1 MDRYS
6 LQIAPQHPEQG
17 VGYLLDKLPLLL
29 VLCASSWLSIG
40 IWVMR
45 FYYTDGNVT
54 YYFLIWNLFLA
65 WIPLGSALVL
75 WYLHQYMPWARVW
88 QWPLLLGWFL
98 FFPNAPYLV
107 TDFLHLTERQHVPL
121 WYDLLLIF
129 SFAWN
134 GLVLGFTALW
144 IVQEVLATQ
153 YNKAISLFVVWLT
166 LALSGFGIYV
176 GRFLRWNS
184 WDVLFNPHLLAA
196 DILPRLTD
204 PFAYP
209 RTFVVTLL
217 FSTFLTVAY
226 LTVRLLGQV
235 RWQRFS

>member
-1 MDRYS
+1 MLY
-6 LQIAPQHPEQG
+6 
-17 VGYLLDKLPLLL
+17 
-29 VLCASSWLSIG
+29 
-40 IWVMR
+40 
-45 FYYTDGNVT
+45 
-54 YYFLIWNLFLA
+54 
-65 WIPLGSALVL
+65 
-75 WYLHQYMPWARVW
+75 
-88 QWPLLLGWFL
+88 
-98 FFPNAPYLV
+98 
-107 TDFLHLTERQHVPL
+107 ERL

-134 GLVLGFTALW
+134 GLVLEFTALW

-153 YNKAISLFVVWLT
+153 YNKGISLFVVWLT

-184 WDVLFNPHLLAA
+184 WDVLFNPHSLAA

-209 RTFVVTLL
+209 RTLVVTLL

>member
-1 MDRYS
+1 
-6 LQIAPQHPEQG
+6 
-17 VGYLLDKLPLLL
+17 
-29 VLCASSWLSIG
+29 
-40 IWVMR
+40 MR
-45 FYYTDGNVT
+45 FYYTDGNAT
-54 YYFLIWNLFLA
+54 YFFLIWNLFLA
-65 WIPLGSALVL
+65 WIPLGSALAL
-75 WYLHQYMPWARVW
+75 WYLHQYTPWARVL

-144 IVQEVLATQ
+144 IVQEVLTTQ
-153 YNKAISLFVVWLT
+153 YNKGVSLFVVWLT
-166 LALSGFGIYV
+166 LTMSGFGIYV

-184 WDVLFNPHLLAA
+184 WDVLFNPHSLAS

-209 RTFVVTLL
+209 RTLVVTLL
-217 FSTFLTVAY
+217 FSTFLTLAY

>member
-1 MDRYS
+1 MDRFA
-6 LQIAPQHPEQG
+6 LQSTPPRTAQG
-17 VGYLLDKLPLLL
+17 AVSVLDKLPLLL
-29 VLCASSWLSIG
+29 VLCASSCLSIG

-45 FYYTDGNVT
+45 FYYTDGIAT

-65 WIPLGSALVL
+65 WVPLVSALLL
-75 WYLHQYMPWARVW
+75 WYLHQSVPWARVL

-107 TDFLHLTERQHVPL
+107 TDFLHLTERPHVPL

-144 IVQEVLATQ
+144 IVQEVLTTQ
-153 YNKAISLFVVWLT
+153 YNKGVSLFVVWLT
-166 LALSGFGIYV
+166 LAMSGFGIYV

-184 WDVLFNPHLLAA
+184 WDVLFNPHSLAA

-209 RTFVVTLL
+209 RTVVVTLL

>member
-1 MDRYS
+1 MDRFS
-6 LQIAPQHPEQG
+6 LQVTPRQTAKRARQA
-17 VGYLLDKLPLLL
+17 LDKLPLLL
-29 VLCASSWLSIG
+29 TLGASSCLSIA
-40 IWVMR
+40 IWAVR
-45 FYYTDGNVT
+45 VYYTDGNPT
-54 YYFLIWNLFLA
+54 YWFLIWNLFLA
-65 WIPLGSALVL
+65 WVPLGSALLL
-75 WYLHQYMPWARVW
+75 WSLHQYTPNLRLL
-88 QWPLLLGWFL
+88 QWPLLLGWLL

-144 IVQEVLATQ
+144 IVQEVLTAQ
-153 YNKAISLFVVWLT
+153 YNKGVSLLVVWLT

-184 WDVLFNPHLLAA
+184 WDVLFNPHSLAA
-196 DILPRLTD
+196 DLLPRLID

-209 RTFVVTLL
+209 RTLVVTLL
-217 FSTFLTVAY
+217 FSTFLTLAY

-235 RWQRFS
+235 RWQRLS